1 MKISQILRSNPVTIS
16 MEVFPP
22 KSDVKLD
29 SVRATVREIA
39 QLRPAFVSCTYGAGG
54 GTSQY
59 TVEIARDIME
69 EGVASMA
76 HLTCVSSTRDS
87 VRSQIAKIREAGIEN
102 ILALRGDIPK
112 DMEFPSRRYY
122 EHAIELVEQIR
133 AEYPDACVG
142 GACYPEK
149 HEEAPNMEAD
159 LDILRRK
166 QDMGASYAVTQLFY
180 DNACYFRFVE
190 RARAAGI
197 HIPIIPGIKPLS
209 KMSQLTVVPKT
220 FHCDLPEPL
229 YHEAVK
235 CTTDEEM
242 RRVGIEWSVTQC
254 RELKSRGVPS
264 MHFYTMGA
272 VDSICEIARQV
283 Y

>member
-149 HEEAPNMEAD
+149 HPEAFNLQQLDLLQLPVSPQGSRGHCPDPRRHHACHQPPAD
-159 LDILRRK
+159 GALHPALGMRYSARARRSCRPLRRLSGSHAEGR
-166 QDMGASYAVTQLFY
+166 DHI
-180 DNACYFRFVE
+180 RFPSDHRPDCE
-190 RARAAGI
+190 RMR
-197 HIPIIPGIKPLS
+197 PYP
-209 KMSQLTVVPKT
+209 
-220 FHCDLPEPL
+220 CL
-229 YHEAVK
+229 YHE
-235 CTTDEEM
+235 
-242 RRVGIEWSVTQC
+242 
-254 RELKSRGVPS
+254 
-264 MHFYTMGA
+264 
-272 VDSICEIARQV
+272 
-283 Y
+283 

>member
-142 GACYPEK
+142 GA
-149 HEEAPNMEAD
+149 
-159 LDILRRK
+159 
-166 QDMGASYAVTQLFY
+166 
-180 DNACYFRFVE
+180 
-190 RARAAGI
+190 
-197 HIPIIPGIKPLS
+197 
-209 KMSQLTVVPKT
+209 
-220 FHCDLPEPL
+220 
-229 YHEAVK
+229 
-235 CTTDEEM
+235 
-242 RRVGIEWSVTQC
+242 SV
-254 RELKSRGVPS
+254 
-264 MHFYTMGA
+264 
-272 VDSICEIARQV
+272 I
-283 Y
+283 

>member
-87 VRSQIAKIREAGIEN
+87 VRSQIAKIREAGCPQG
-102 ILALRGDIPK
+102 RHPQGHGIP
-112 DMEFPSRRYY
+112 EP
-122 EHAIELVEQIR
+122 Q
-133 AEYPDACVG
+133 
-142 GACYPEK
+142 
-149 HEEAPNMEAD
+149 
-159 LDILRRK
+159 ILR
-166 QDMGASYAVTQLFY
+166 
-180 DNACYFRFVE
+180 
-190 RARAAGI
+190 AR
-197 HIPIIPGIKPLS
+197 H
-209 KMSQLTVVPKT
+209 
-220 FHCDLPEPL
+220 
-229 YHEAVK
+229 
-235 CTTDEEM
+235 
-242 RRVGIEWSVTQC
+242 
-254 RELKSRGVPS
+254 
-264 MHFYTMGA
+264 
-272 VDSICEIARQV
+272 
-283 Y
+283 